1 MCNCLIVIKFS
12 PRRCLRRI
20 KGVETIG
27 MTCYTDTYVC
37 VGTNWLCA
45 LAQLTSVAPAHYADD
60 GTIVVRYLKGVLQT

>member
-1 MCNCLIVIKFS
+1 
-12 PRRCLRRI
+12 
-20 KGVETIG
+20 